1 LVEWA
6 EGEYRRAIA
15 IGPAGQMWSLQGQ
28 YLLGESLHDRQIDD
42 QAAKVLDEATRDMEA
57 VIAQMQ
63 EVPGG
68 RSLST
73 VRARAHYFHALH
85 YGRKGDT
92 EKRKRHLLEGL
103 GEDQYDAEILI
114 ELFRVPD
121 LESSVRDRV
130 RKLIQESRANYQRQI
145 AGSPEDDTPYNQL
158 AWLVSNTEGDF
169 KEAIKASQ
177 KSIDIV
183 LKLPEESPKRDSLAG
198 HIDTLARCY
207 FAAGDYENAVKN
219 QKRAIELEPHS
230 QQMKRQLAEFE
241 AALAKK
247 KTP

>member
-1 LVEWA
+1 LVEWS
-6 EGEYRRAIA
+6 EGEYRRAIE

-42 QAAKVLDEATRDMEA
+42 QAAEVLDDAARDMEA
-57 VIAQMQ
+57 VVAQMQ

-68 RSLST
+68 RSLSN

-85 YGRKGDT
+85 YGRTGDA

-121 LESSVRDRV
+121 LEPSVRDRV
-130 RKLIQESRANYQRQI
+130 RQLIKESAENYRRQI
-145 AGSPEDDTPYNQL
+145 AAGPDDDTPYNQL

-169 KEAIKASQ
+169 KNAIKASQ
-177 KSIDIV
+177 KSIEIV
-183 LKLPEESPKRDSLAG
+183 QNLPEESPKRESLAG
-198 HIDTLARCY
+198 HLDTLARCF
-207 FAAGDYENAVKN
+207 FAAGDFENAVKN
-219 QKRAIELEPHS
+219 QKKAIELDPHS

-241 AALAKK
+241 AALKK
-247 KTP
+247 QKP